1 MYVYKALVTKVY
13 DGDTITCDIDLGFSV
28 VLKDQKIRLRG
39 INAPEV
45 KGKTKEEG
53 KKVRDIL
60 HKKLVYKKVT
70 IKTYRDK
77 KEKFGRWLADVMF
90 DDEPVTVNQW
100 LLNEGHAVPF
110 MQDDKNDE
118 RE

>member
-28 VLKDQKIRLRG
+28 VLKGQKVRLRG
-39 INAPEV
+39 INTPEV

-60 HKKLVYKKVT
+60 HKKLIYKNVT
-70 IKTYRDK
+70 IKTFRDK
-77 KEKFGRWLADVMF
+77 KEKFGRWLADIVI
-90 DDEPVTVNQW
+90 DDDAVSVNQW
-100 LLNEGHAVPF
+100 LINEGHAVPF
-110 MQDDKNDE
+110 MQDDKDDE
-118 RE
+118 CE

>member
-28 VLKDQKIRLRG
+28 VLKDQKVRLRG

-60 HKKLVYKKVT
+60 HKKLIDKYVT

-77 KEKFGRWLADVMF
+77 KEKFGRWLADVTI
-90 DDEPVTVNQW
+90 DDDIVTVNQW

-110 MQDDKNDE
+110 MQDDENDE
-118 RE
+118 CE